1 MSQPSALGTGWEP
14 FTLEL
19 YNAAASACEIVV
31 RLNARDYSTVRGLLV
46 YDLKEHG
53 MRGMCLSARIP
64 HLGLEKDDRLE
75 PCELLPCT
83 AAFDDLRPEGDAT
96 VMVQFWRRSRE
107 TRVRRR
113 NPVFKVE
120 PHLTPDR
127 PISADNL
134 HLLSLRPPC
143 LASPVLLYQSELPPR
158 VSVASQCL
166 GRHVASISPA
176 SRPLWRRGYGFHPH
190 LRHRVPVHCG
200 PEGRWTHQ

>member
-1 MSQPSALGTGWEP
+1 MSELSALGTGWEP

-46 YDLKEHG
+46 YDLREQG
-53 MRGMCLSARIP
+53 MRGRCLSARIP

-96 VMVQFWRRSRE
+96 VMVQFWRRSRD

-113 NPVFKVE
+113 N
-120 PHLTPDR
+120 
-127 PISADNL
+127 
-134 HLLSLRPPC
+134 SL
-143 LASPVLLYQSELPPR
+143 V
-158 VSVASQCL
+158 
-166 GRHVASISPA
+166 
-176 SRPLWRRGYGFHPH
+176 
-190 LRHRVPVHCG
+190 
-200 PEGRWTHQ
+200 